1 MISAREI
8 LWQRIAVMSRFLMLG
23 KALIAGVITLAV
35 IGMSGQMLFPP
46 NPVLF
51 YNPSYSA
58 PVGWYKLRVNAPIVA
73 GSQVAAYAPE
83 WARKLA
89 DERGYLP
96 YNYPLIKTV
105 WALQGDEVCYVN
117 RSVRVPKRPDITI
130 LGQDVLGR
138 DMPQKSGCH
147 VLKEDEY
154 LLISPDVQT
163 GFDSRYFGA
172 IGSENIIGVVE
183 YLGKSENKKISKSR
197 KLEGFEG

>member
-1 MISAREI
+1 
-8 LWQRIAVMSRFLMLG
+8 MLG

-46 NPVLF
+46 KPVLF

-58 PVGWYKLRVNAPIVA
+58 PVGWYKLRINAPIVA

-96 YNYPLIKTV
+96 YDYPLIKTV
-105 WALQGDEVCYVN
+105 WALQGDEVCYIN

-163 GFDSRYFGA
+163 GFDSRYFGPVKF
-172 IGSENIIGVVE
+172 ENIVGIVK

-197 KLEGFEG
+197 KLEGFGG

>member
-1 MISAREI
+1 
-8 LWQRIAVMSRFLMLG
+8 MLG

-35 IGMSGQMLFPP
+35 IGMSGQVLFPP
-46 NPVLF
+46 KPVLF

-83 WARKLA
+83 WARVMA

-105 WALQGDEVCYVN
+105 WAVYGDEVCYIN
-117 RSVRVPKRPDITI
+117 RSVRVPKRPDIII

-147 VLKEDEY
+147 VLKAGEY
-154 LLISPDVQT
+154 LIISPDVQT

-183 YLGKSENKKISKSR
+183 YMGNSKNKKISKSR

>member
-1 MISAREI
+1 
-8 LWQRIAVMSRFLMLG
+8 MLS

-83 WARKLA
+83 WARVMA

-96 YNYPLIKTV
+96 YNYPLIK
-105 WALQGDEVCYVN
+105 L
-117 RSVRVPKRPDITI
+117 S
-130 LGQDVLGR
+130 
-138 DMPQKSGCH
+138 
-147 VLKEDEY
+147 
-154 LLISPDVQT
+154 LIH
-163 GFDSRYFGA
+163 
-172 IGSENIIGVVE
+172 I
-183 YLGKSENKKISKSR
+183 
-197 KLEGFEG
+197 